1 MPQAFGRSTLSIAF
15 LSALAALFIATT
27 TANAGQSDV
36 QVGQLA
42 PDFVGTDTHGKAVKL
57 SSLRG
62 KTVVLEWTNHQCP
75 YTRKHYDSG
84 NMQGLQ
90 KTATAQGVVWLS
102 IISSASG
109 RQGHVSG
116 AKADALTSSRKAAP
130 TAVLLDPKGTIGR
143 LYKARTTPHMFI
155 IDKAGKVAYMGAI
168 DSKPSANP
176 GDIATAKNY
185 VQGALTALMSGKTI
199 TPARTSPYG
208 CSVKY

>member
-1 MPQAFGRSTLSIAF
+1 MRQAFGRLPLSIAF
-15 LSALAALFIATT
+15 LSTLAALFVSTA
-27 TANAGQSDV
+27 TANAGRSDV
-36 QVGQLA
+36 QVGQQA
-42 PDFVGTDTHGKAVKL
+42 PDFVGTDTHGKTVKL

-90 KTATAQGVVWLS
+90 KTATARGVVWLS
-102 IISSASG
+102 IISSAPG

-116 AKADALTSSRKAAP
+116 AKADALTSRRKAAP

-143 LYKARTTPHMFI
+143 LYKAKTTPHMFV
-155 IDKAGKVAYMGAI
+155 IDKAGRVAYMGAI
-168 DSKPSANP
+168 DSKPTANP
-176 GDIATAKNY
+176 ADIATAKNY
-185 VQGALTALMSGKTI
+185 VKAALAALMSGKTI
-199 TPARTSPYG
+199 APARTSPYG